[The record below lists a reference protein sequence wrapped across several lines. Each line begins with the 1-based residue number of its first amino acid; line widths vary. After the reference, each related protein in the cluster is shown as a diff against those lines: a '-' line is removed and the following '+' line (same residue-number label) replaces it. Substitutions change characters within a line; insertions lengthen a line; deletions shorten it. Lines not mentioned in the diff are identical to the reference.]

1 MAKKPKSSEIRS
13 GSASARG
20 TETKGAKPSAPRKSW
35 MQTHG
40 RDLKF
45 LVVFAVLMSVYYL
58 AETTHAV
65 NDRFFPWYLRQ
76 TAAVSYQVLKTAGFE
91 DVKIEDKSLSGKQG
105 SITVERGCD
114 AVAPTVLFMAA
125 VIASPAAWR
134 LKVPAVFGG
143 FLILMC
149 INVVRII
156 SLFLTRIYWPGA
168 FDVMHLDVWQAAFI
182 FFAIF
187 LWAAWA
193 SWAARRRRAPP
204 VSHAAV

>member
-1 MAKKPKSSEIRS
+1 
-13 GSASARG
+13 
-20 TETKGAKPSAPRKSW
+20 

-45 LVVFAVLMSVYYL
+45 LIIFAVLMTIYYF

-65 NDRFFPWYLRQ
+65 NDEFFPWYLRQ
-76 TAAVSYQVLKTAGFE
+76 TAVVSHGVLKATGFE
-91 DVKIEDKSLSGKQG
+91 NVSIEDKSLIGKQG

-125 VIASPAAWR
+125 VIASPAAWQ
-134 LKVPAVFGG
+134 LKIPAVFGG

-149 INVVRII
+149 INVFRII
-156 SLFLTRIYWPGA
+156 SLFLTRLYWPAA

-182 FFAIF
+182 FLAIF
-187 LWAAWA
+187 LWAGWA
-193 SWAARRRRAPP
+193 SWAARRRRRSSPA
-204 VSHAAV
+204 SHAAV